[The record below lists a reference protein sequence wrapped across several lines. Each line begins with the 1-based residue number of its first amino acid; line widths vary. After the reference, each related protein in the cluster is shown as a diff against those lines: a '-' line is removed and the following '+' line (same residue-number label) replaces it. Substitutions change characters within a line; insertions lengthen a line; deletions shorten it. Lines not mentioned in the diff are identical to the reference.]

1 MAKSMT
7 KTFLA
12 AGTLALAVAG
22 SSRAFGHGMGGG
34 DVCGHGGLPGGRHV
48 LHALAL
54 SADQKQGVHDI
65 LREHRPT
72 LAQLGANERAARQAI
87 ADKLLG
93 TGTVTVTQNDL
104 DALVQQESQA
114 GTALMRERLATAL
127 EVRKVLTSEQIQ
139 KAATIHAGMKQ
150 LHDQMRQ
157 LLGSQA
163 AD

>member
-12 AGTLALAVAG
+12 VGTLALAVAG

-34 DVCGHGGLPGGRHV
+34 DACGHGGLPGGRRV

-72 LAQLGANERAARQAI
+72 LAQLGANEMTARQAI
-87 ADKLLG
+87 ADKRS
-93 TGTVTVTQNDL
+93 
-104 DALVQQESQA
+104 E
-114 GTALMRERLATAL
+114 ERRVGK
-127 EVRKVLTSEQIQ
+127 ECRS
-139 KAATIHAGMKQ
+139 
-150 LHDQMRQ
+150 RW
-157 LLGSQA
+157 SP
-163 AD
+163 

>member
-1 MAKSMT
+1 M
-7 KTFLA
+7 
-12 AGTLALAVAG
+12 
-22 SSRAFGHGMGGG
+22 
-34 DVCGHGGLPGGRHV
+34 
-48 LHALAL
+48 LHALDL

-65 LREHRPT
+65 FREHRPT
-72 LAQLGANERAARQAI
+72 LAQLGANERAAGQAI

-93 TGTVTVTQNDL
+93 TGTVAQTDL

-114 GTALMRERLATAL
+114 RTALMRERLATAL
-127 EVRKVLTSEQIQ
+127 EVRKVLTAEQIQ

-157 LLGSQA
+157 LLGSQG

>member
-34 DVCGHGGLPGGRHV
+34 DVCGHDGLPGGRHV

-72 LAQLGANERAARQAI
+72 LAQLGANEMTARQAI

-93 TGTVTVTQNDL
+93 TGTVTQNDL
-104 DALVQQESQA
+104 DALVQKESKA
-114 GTALMRERLATAL
+114 RTALMRERMATAL
-127 EVRKVLTSEQIQ
+127 EVRKVLTPEQIQ

-157 LLGSQA
+157 LLGSQG

>member
-1 MAKSMT
+1 MTKSMT

-34 DVCGHGGLPGGRHV
+34 DGCGHGGLLGGGRV
-48 LHALAL
+48 LHALDL

-65 LREHRPT
+65 FREHRPT

-87 ADKLLG
+87 ADELLG
-93 TGTVTVTQNDL
+93 TGTVAQNDL

-114 GTALMRERLATAL
+114 RTALMRERLATAL
-127 EVRKVLTSEQIQ
+127 EVRKVPTSEQIQ

-157 LLGSQA
+157 LLGSQG